1 MPANIISINNV
12 SEFYVGDSKMPDL
25 IAFLADK
32 GFPQN
37 KEAKELIKA
46 EGFYSKGVLWVGDG
60 EEIKRVEI

>member
-37 KEAKELIKA
+37 KEAKELVEA
-46 EGFYSKGVLWVGDG
+46 EGALWLSDG
-60 EEIKRVEI
+60 EDIKKVAV

>member
-1 MPANIISINNV
+1 MPANIISINNA

-37 KEAKELIKA
+37 KEAKELVKA
-46 EGFYSKGVLWVGDG
+46 EGALWVSDG